1 MSFQEYRP
9 SGFSVLPPVIKNLL
23 IINGIFYVAT
33 LLFKFKFGISL
44 EDLLGLHYFFS
55 EDFRPYQ
62 LISYMFMHSSDNFA
76 HIFFNMFA
84 LWMFGNVLENVW
96 GAKKFLIYYVVCGL
110 GAALFHYTV
119 HYFEI
124 QPTLQALNEY
134 VANPAA
140 EKFKNLFVSGI
151 LDFSYIEEKQTF
163 QLLLNEYQS
172 QLISG
177 ETEKALQTSVD
188 FVFEYKRE
196 FLNAPVV
203 VGASGSV
210 FGLLL
215 AFGMLF
221 PNSMIYMYFL
231 FPIKAKWFVILYGA
245 IELFGA
251 INTSQSDNI
260 AHYAHLGGMFFGF
273 ILIKYWSAKRR
284 TP

>member
-9 SGFSVLPPVIKNLL
+9 SGFNVLPPVVKNLL
-23 IINGIFYVAT
+23 IINGIFYLAT
-33 LLFKFKFGISL
+33 VVF
-44 EDLLGLHYFFS
+44 DLKTHIDLSNILGLHYFFAD
-55 EDFRPYQ
+55 DFRPYQ
-62 LISYMFMHSSDNFA
+62 LITYMFMHGSFA

-84 LWMFGNVLENVW
+84 LWMFGNTLENVW
-96 GAKKFLIYYVVCGL
+96 GAKKFLIYFIVTGI
-110 GAALFHYTV
+110 GAALLHYTV

-124 QPTLQALNEY
+124 QPVLHMLNDY
-134 VANPAA
+134 IAHPAA
-140 EKFKNLFVSGI
+140 DKFKEMFVSGT
-151 LDFSYIEEKQTF
+151 LDFSSIEAKQTF
-163 QLLLNEYQS
+163 QAMLNEYQS
-172 QLISG
+172 QLVSG
-177 ETEKALQTSVD
+177 DTERAMQTSVD
-188 FVFEYKRE
+188 FVLEYKKE

-251 INTSQSDNI
+251 VSPSQGDNI
-260 AHYAHLGGMFFGF
+260 AHYAHLGGMLFGF
-273 ILIKYWSAKRR
+273 FLMKYWNRR
-284 TP
+284 RKNIY